1 MRGKIIRG
9 IAGFYYVHVFRE
21 NAEDTE
27 TGIYECKAKGV
38 FRRDNRKP
46 LVGDDVEMD
55 VLDGGQRLGN
65 IRELLPR
72 HSELIRPAV
81 ANIDQALVIFAV
93 ASPKP
98 NFNLLDRFLI
108 MMQQQEISCIIC
120 FNKQDLDQAGE
131 CLQYR
136 KIYENCGYQTIA
148 VSAIE
153 QEGILEL
160 KELLRGK
167 TTTVA
172 GPSGVGK
179 SSIINCLQSVVTMET
194 GQISRKIERGKHT
207 TRHTELIA
215 ADADTYILDTP
226 GFSSLGLF
234 DLEKEELGRYY
245 PEFASYEKD
254 CRFGGCAHIN
264 EPVCGVKD
272 AVAEGRISR
281 MRYDNYCLLYEELKN
296 KKKF

>member
-9 IAGFYYVHVFRE
+9 IAGFYYVHVSWGNGE
-21 NAEDTE
+21 DAEC
-27 TGIYECKAKGV
+27 GVYECKAKGV
-38 FRRDNRKP
+38 FRKDNRKP
-46 LVGDDVEMD
+46 LVGDNVEMD
-55 VLDGGQRLGN
+55 VLDGEQRLGN

-93 ASPKP
+93 TSPKP

-108 MMQQQEISCIIC
+108 MMQQQEIPCVIC
-120 FNKQDLDQAGE
+120 FNKLDLDQAGE

-136 KIYENCGYQTIA
+136 KIYGNCGFQTIA
-148 VSAIE
+148 VSAME
-153 QEGILEL
+153 REGISEL

-179 SSIINCLQSVVTMET
+179 SSIVNCLQSGITMET

-234 DLEKEELGRYY
+234 GLEKEELGKYY
-245 PEFASYEKD
+245 PEFASYEKY

-272 AVAEGRISR
+272 AVAEGGISR

-296 KKKF
+296 RKKF

>member
-21 NAEDTE
+21 DAEDAE

-38 FRRDNRKP
+38 FRKDNRKP
-46 LVGDDVEMD
+46 LVGDNVEMD
-55 VLDGGQRLGN
+55 VLDGEQHLGN

-108 MMQQQEISCIIC
+108 MMQQQEIPCIIC
-120 FNKQDLDQAGE
+120 FNKQDLDQAGDGP
-131 CLQYR
+131 R
-136 KIYENCGYQTIA
+136 FRNIYGDCGFQTIS
-148 VSAIE
+148 VSARE
-153 QEGILEL
+153 REGIQEL

-179 SSIINCLQSVVTMET
+179 SSIINCLQSGVTMET

-215 ADADTYILDTP
+215 AGAGTYILDTP

-234 DLEKEELGRYY
+234 GMGKEQLGMYY
-245 PEFASYEKD
+245 PEFAKYEKY

-264 EPVCGVKD
+264 EPVCGIKD
-272 AVAEGRISR
+272 AVAEGGISK